1 MRMATRLILA
11 LAALFL
17 LTTQALAAPGRYAL
31 VIGNSAYKTKP
42 LKNPANDARDMGRT
56 LERLGFEV
64 QLKTDVSQRDME
76 EAIRL
81 FGERLKRGGVGLFYY
96 AGHGV
101 QVQGVNYL
109 VPVDSKVSSESDAK
123 FECVDAGRVLGKM
136 EDAGNELNIV
146 ILDACRNNP
155 FTRSFRSADQGLAR
169 MDAPTGSIVA
179 YSTAPNSVASD
190 GKGANGMYT
199 KYLLQNITTPGIPIE
214 EVFKRVRIGV
224 MSETG
229 KKQVPWES
237 SSIAGYFYVAGQPQ
251 QALAINPSQP
261 SAQQR
266 QQEQRLQQYLAGLE
280 AEKRQVEQE
289 RAELARRR
297 QQLDQEAA
305 KKLAEVQAPQDK
317 RLRDQLA
324 VLEAERR
331 KLEQERMAL
340 EAARREAERMQ
351 AEQAA
356 KSRQKPSSVLVAGPG
371 AGSGAGVGQ
380 QASVNVPKPWQPPQQ
395 STQQSTQQKPRPRV
409 EDRSQVLNRL
419 AGVWRFETESTRKYP
434 NLQLKP
440 GGDTLYGTLVGEAR
454 LVSRMELSG
463 LAVEDGNL
471 LVRLDIRRPAQEE
484 SDDFTRRLRN
494 VLRSQGRL
502 RGPGQRRGEEPP
514 RELSRSQTV
523 VRTVECVGDLSGPQG
538 GEIPLVCGRVDPEG
552 RALGDTY
559 KESGRMVRTDG
570 LRGY

>member
-1 MRMATRLILA
+1 MRTATRLIFA

-17 LTTQALAAPGRYAL
+17 LTSQALAAPGRYAL
-31 VIGNSAYKTKP
+31 VIGNSAYKNKP
-42 LKNPANDARDMGRT
+42 LKNPANDAKDMART
-56 LERLGFEV
+56 LERLGFDV
-64 QLKTDVSQRDME
+64 QLKTDVSLRDME

-81 FGERLKRGGVGLFYY
+81 FGDRLKRGGVGLFYY

-109 VPVDSKVSSESDAK
+109 VPVNSNVSSESDAK

-136 EDAGNELNIV
+136 EDAGNELNII

-179 YSTAPNSVASD
+179 YATAPNSVASD
-190 GKGANGMYT
+190 GKGGNGMYT

-251 QALAINPSQP
+251 QPLAINASPST
-261 SAQQR
+261 SQQR
-266 QQEQRLQQYLAGLE
+266 QQEQRLKEYLAGLE

-289 RAELARRR
+289 RSELARRR

-305 KKLAEVQAPQDK
+305 KKLAETQAPQDK
-317 RLRDQLA
+317 RLREQLA
-324 VLEAERR
+324 VLETERR

-340 EAARREAERMQ
+340 EAARKEAGRMQ
-351 AEQAA
+351 AEQSA
-356 KSRQKPSSVLVAGPG
+356 KARQKDSSVLVAGPG
-371 AGSGAGVGQ
+371 AGIGQ

-395 STQQSTQQKPRPRV
+395 PTQQASQQKPRPRV
-409 EDRSQVLNRL
+409 EDRAQVLNRL
-419 AGVWRFETESTRKYP
+419 AGVWRLETEGNRKYP
-434 NLQLKP
+434 MLQLKP

-454 LVSRMELSG
+454 LVNRMELSG

-471 LVRLDIRRPAQEE
+471 LVRLDIRRPAQDEPE
-484 SDDFTRRLRN
+484 DFTRRLRN
-494 VLRSQGRL
+494 VLRSQGRP
-502 RGPGQRRGEEPP
+502 RAPGQRRGEDQAP
-514 RELSRSQTV
+514 LSSRGSSRGQAS
-523 VRTVECVGDLSGPQG
+523 VRTVECVGNLSGSQG
-538 GEIPLVCGRVDPEG
+538 GEIPLVCERVDPEG
-552 RALGDTY
+552 RSQGDTH
-559 KESGRMVRTDG
+559 KEVGRMVRTDG

>member
-1 MRMATRLILA
+1 MRTATRLILA
-11 LAALFL
+11 LAALIL
-17 LTTQALAAPGRYAL
+17 LTTTAFAAPGRYAL
-31 VIGNSAYKTKP
+31 VIGNSAYKNKP
-42 LKNPANDARDMGRT
+42 LKNPANDAKDMART
-56 LERLGFEV
+56 LERLGFDV
-64 QLKTDVSQRDME
+64 QLKTDVSLRDME

-109 VPVDSKVSSESDAK
+109 VPVNSNVSSESDAK

-155 FTRSFRSADQGLAR
+155 FTRSFRSAEQGLAR

-179 YSTAPNSVASD
+179 YATAPNSVASD
-190 GKGANGMYT
+190 GKGTNGLYT

-251 QALAINPSQP
+251 QPLAINASQA
-261 SAQQR
+261 SLQQR
-266 QQEQRLQQYLAGLE
+266 QQEQRLKEYLAGLE

-305 KKLAEVQAPQDK
+305 KKLAEAQAPQDK
-317 RLRDQLA
+317 RLREQLA

-340 EAARREAERMQ
+340 EGARREAERMQ

-356 KSRQKPSSVLVAGPG
+356 KAKQKASSVMVAGPG
-371 AGSGAGVGQ
+371 AGSVSVVGQ
-380 QASVNVPKPWQPPQQ
+380 QASVNVPKPWQAPQTPSPQ
-395 STQQSTQQKPRPRV
+395 PTQQQRPRV
-409 EDRSQVLNRL
+409 EDRAQVLNRL
-419 AGVWRFETESTRKYP
+419 AGVWRIETQGPRNYP
-434 NLQLKP
+434 MLQLKP
-440 GGDTLYGTLVGEAR
+440 GGDTLYGTLVGEPR
-454 LVSRMELSG
+454 LVNRMELSG

-471 LVRLDIRRPAQEE
+471 HVRLDIRRPPEE
-484 SDDFTRRLRN
+484 PFEPARL
-494 VLRSQGRL
+494 LRDLLNGQ
-502 RGPGQRRGEEPP
+502 GQRRPGA
-514 RELSRSQTV
+514 RRNQDSVDSQGGTRGTAL
-523 VRTVECVGDLSGPQG
+523 VRTIECVGDLEGSKGA
-538 GEIPLVCGRVDPEG
+538 EIPLVCERVDAEARSQGNP
-552 RALGDTY
+552 R
-559 KESGRMVRTDG
+559 KEMGRMVRTDG

>member
-1 MRMATRLILA
+1 MRTATRLILA

-17 LTTQALAAPGRYAL
+17 LTSQALAAPGRYAL

-42 LKNPANDARDMGRT
+42 LKNPANDAKDMART
-56 LERLGFEV
+56 LERLGFDV
-64 QLKTDVSQRDME
+64 QLKTDVTLRDME

-109 VPVDSKVSSESDAK
+109 VPVNSKVSSESDAK

-237 SSIAGYFYVAGQPQ
+237 SSIAGYFYVAGQPHQ
-251 QALAINPSQP
+251 PLAINPAQP

-305 KKLAEVQAPQDK
+305 KKLAEAQAPQDK

-324 VLEAERR
+324 VLETERR

-340 EAARREAERMQ
+340 EAARRESERMQ

-356 KSRQKPSSVLVAGPG
+356 KARQKASSVLVAGPG
-371 AGSGAGVGQ
+371 AGSGIGQ
-380 QASVNVPKPWQPPQQ
+380 QASVSAPKPWQAQQ
-395 STQQSTQQKPRPRV
+395 SSQQPKPRPRG
-409 EDRSQVLNRL
+409 EDRGQVLNRL
-419 AGVWRFETESTRKYP
+419 AGVWRFETESNRKYP

-471 LVRLDIRRPAQEE
+471 LVRLDIRRPAQDEPE
-484 SDDFTRRLRN
+484 DFTRRLRN
-494 VLRSQGRL
+494 VLRSQGRQ
-502 RGPGQRRGEEPP
+502 RGPGQRRGEDQSPVV
-514 RELSRSQTV
+514 SRGQTV
-523 VRTVECVGDLSGPQG
+523 VRTVECVGDLSGSQG
-538 GEIPLVCGRVDPEG
+538 AEIPLTCGRVDPEG
-552 RALGDTY
+552 RALGDTH
-559 KESGRMVRTDG
+559 KESGRMIRTDG